1 MNLPRRFLLMPV
13 ILGVLGYATW
23 RICSAQPWTW
33 MQTLGLYLA
42 LPSAALLVTA
52 HVQLGRSFAIRAE
65 ARQLVAHGLYARIR
79 NPIYVFSATLIA
91 GLFLLWNRPKLL
103 VLFAALIPLQV
114 IRARKEARVLE
125 EKFGEEYRQ
134 YRAKTWF

>member
-1 MNLPRRFLLMPV
+1 LNFQRRFLLIPV
-13 ILGVLGYATW
+13 ILGLLAYATW
-23 RICSAQPWTW
+23 QICSERPWAW
-33 MQTLGLYLA
+33 MQTLGLCLA
-42 LPSAALLVTA
+42 VPAAALLVTA
-52 HVQLGRSFAIRAE
+52 HVQLGASFAIRAE
-65 ARQLVAHGLYARIR
+65 ARKLVTRGLYARIR
-79 NPIYVFSATLIA
+79 NPIYVFSAVLFA
-91 GLFLLWNRPKLL
+91 GLALLWNRPKLF